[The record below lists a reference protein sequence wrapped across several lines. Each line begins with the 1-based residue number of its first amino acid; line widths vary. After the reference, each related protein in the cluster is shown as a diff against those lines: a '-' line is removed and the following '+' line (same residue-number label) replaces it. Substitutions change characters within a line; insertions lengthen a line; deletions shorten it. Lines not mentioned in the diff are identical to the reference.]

1 LSAEALRQALAT
13 LGIHGRVEAR
23 GALAILSV
31 DGDAAALRDPKLRA
45 RAVSVASEH
54 GFTNLALE
62 VSHPSGEGAAL
73 HRD

>member
-1 LSAEALRQALAT
+1 MSAESLRQALAA
-13 LGIHGRVEAR
+13 LGIHGSVEAR

-31 DGDAAALRDPKLRA
+31 EGDIAQLRDPEMRA
-45 RAVSVASEH
+45 RVLGLASEH

-62 VSHPSGEGAAL
+62 VSQPSGEGAAL